1 MQASLEIIQ
10 LGNPLLRVPAEAL
23 STTQINVTL
32 PLLASL
38 EQIMLSHQGV
48 GIAAPQVG
56 ESLRAFIVASRP
68 NDRYPHAPLME
79 PTIMINPELL
89 WHSDLMEKDWE
100 GCLSIPGIR
109 AKINRYTH
117 IRVSYL
123 NVLGDV
129 IETEFTDFIA
139 RIFQHELDHLNGIV
153 FLDRADKLDV
163 ATETEY
169 RKVIGQMNKI

>member
-1 MQASLEIIQ
+1 MPTSLEIIQ

-23 STTQINVTL
+23 SATGINVAL

-56 ESLRAFIVASRP
+56 EPLRAFIVASRP
-68 NDRYPHAPLME
+68 NERYPHAPLME

-89 WHSDLMEKDWE
+89 WQSEEMKKDWE

-109 AKINRYTH
+109 AKVNRYTH
-117 IRVSYL
+117 IRVRYL
-123 NVLGDV
+123 TISGNAV
-129 IETEFTDFIA
+129 ETEFTGFIA
-139 RIFQHELDHLNGIV
+139 RIFQHEIDHLNGIV

-163 ATETEY
+163 ATEAEY
-169 RKVIGQMNKI
+169 RKVMGLN

>member
-23 STTQINVTL
+23 SAVQIETAL
-32 PLLASL
+32 PLLKSL

-56 ESLRAFIVASRP
+56 EPLRAFIVASRP

-109 AKINRYTH
+109 AKVNRYTH

-129 IETEFTDFIA
+129 IETEFTGFIA
-139 RIFQHELDHLNGIV
+139 RIFQHELDHLDGIV

-169 RKVIGQMNKI
+169 RKVIGLNE

>member
-1 MQASLEIIQ
+1 MLVSLEIIQ

-56 ESLRAFIVASRP
+56 ESLRVFIVASRP

-129 IETEFTDFIA
+129 IETEFTGFIA

-169 RKVIGQMNKI
+169 RKLIGLNE

>member
-1 MQASLEIIQ
+1 MQTSLEIIQ

-109 AKINRYTH
+109 AKVNRYTH

-129 IETEFTDFIA
+129 IETEFTGFIA

-169 RKVIGQMNKI
+169 RKVIGLNE

>member
-23 STTQINVTL
+23 SAVQIETAL
-32 PLLASL
+32 PLLKSL

-48 GIAAPQVG
+48 GIAAPQLG
-56 ESLRAFIVASRP
+56 ESLRVFIVASRP

-109 AKINRYTH
+109 AKVNRYTH
-117 IRVSYL
+117 IRVNYL

-129 IETEFTDFIA
+129 IETEFTGFIA

-169 RKVIGQMNKI
+169 RKVIGLNE

>member
-23 STTQINVTL
+23 LTTQINVTL

-56 ESLRAFIVASRP
+56 ESLRVFIVASRP

-109 AKINRYTH
+109 AKVNRYTH

-169 RKVIGQMNKI
+169 RKVIGLNE

>member
-1 MQASLEIIQ
+1 MLVSLEIIQ

-56 ESLRAFIVASRP
+56 ESLRVFIVASRP

-109 AKINRYTH
+109 AKVNRYTH

-123 NVLGDV
+123 NLLGDV
-129 IETEFTDFIA
+129 IETEFTGFIA

-169 RKVIGQMNKI
+169 RKLIGLNE

>member
-1 MQASLEIIQ
+1 MQAPLEIIQ

-23 STTQINVTL
+23 SAVQIETAL
-32 PLLASL
+32 PLLKSL

-56 ESLRAFIVASRP
+56 EPLRAFIVASRP

-89 WHSDLMEKDWE
+89 WQSEEMEKDWE

-117 IRVSYL
+117 IRVRYL

-129 IETEFTDFIA
+129 IETEFTGFIA
-139 RIFQHELDHLNGIV
+139 RIYQHELDHLNGIV
-153 FLDRADKLDV
+153 FLDRADKLDI
-163 ATETEY
+163 ATEAEY
-169 RKVIGQMNKI
+169 RKVMGLD

>member
-1 MQASLEIIQ
+1 MLASLEIIQ

-56 ESLRAFIVASRP
+56 ESLRVFIVASRP

-109 AKINRYTH
+109 AKVNRYTH

-129 IETEFTDFIA
+129 IETEFTGFIA

-169 RKVIGQMNKI
+169 RKLIGLNE